1 MRNWNWIRI
10 REWRLLRSAAGFA
23 LCCALAAPAA
33 AQPAT
38 GAAAGEA
45 AEDNLLASVEEIV
58 VTGTRRQNRTVLD
71 SLSPIDVISPQE
83 LENQGFSELDDLL
96 RTAVPSYQVNSHPI
110 DDASTLVRPAKLRG
124 LTPDQTL
131 VLVNGKR
138 RHRGAVLSWVSD
150 GPTEGSQGPDLTPI
164 PAAALAQAEVL
175 RDGAS
180 AQYGSDAIAGVLNFI
195 LKDDPR
201 GGSIELRRGRH
212 YQGDGETWKL
222 VGNFGLP
229 IGRLGFVN
237 TTIETWGQK
246 ETVRSVQRS
255 DVARLIG
262 EGVTGI
268 MQPAQR
274 WGSPVVDDAWNFVVN
289 SGLQLTRN
297 SELYMFGN
305 YARRRVDGGFF
316 YRNPDTRNGVFASG
330 SGCANMQDGAIVA
343 LQEEES
349 CAAAAMRLG
358 IQTETRPF
366 RLIGDL
372 DSSDGFDC
380 QTEYRSLATRLAAD
394 TLDAVI
400 ADSRCFVMN
409 ELHPAGFTPRFGGE
423 VLDTSLVAGVR
434 GELAS
439 GLRWDASLSQARSRV
454 DFFIYNTVNASLGP
468 DQPEE
473 GRFDPGAYIQR
484 DTGLNLDFAMPLA
497 VPYLTSPLNV
507 AVGFEWREERFV
519 IENGGERSWQQ
530 GPLVQQGFTAAA
542 NGFSG
547 FSPSTQGKFDRSNI
561 AFYTDLEADI
571 TPELQLGLAL
581 RYEDFDSFGSTS
593 NGKIAARYAVN
604 SDLSLRVTAST
615 GFRAPTPAQ
624 RNARNTS
631 TTFIEG
637 TTDLAET
644 GTISPLDPL
653 AVRFGGRELE
663 PEESLNFTAGMHYEL
678 SQFVSGLAFTLDYF
692 RIALDDRIALSQEF
706 EICPAGSPDSNSDGL
721 CDRAQELVD
730 DGIADARVFQQ
741 FRFFTNAFDTETQ
754 GIEFVATWA
763 GALGPGEADV
773 SLAWSWVDTEV
784 VRWDPDI
791 IERLR
796 RLEIEE
802 QLPEQRGVL
811 NANYRLGAWRAL
823 LRLSYWGGWLHPER
837 NYQTRPDT
845 RYRAEWL
852 LDAEIAWEIQEN
864 TTLMLGAANLFDGY
878 PDEDP
883 YRRSVGNRYPEHSPF
898 GFNGGL
904 WYLRLRYAW

>member
-1 MRNWNWIRI
+1 MRMEIRI
-10 REWRLLRSAAGFA
+10 REWSFIRSAAGFA

-33 AQPAT
+33 AQPAA
-38 GAAAGEA
+38 GAGAESGESA
-45 AEDNLLASVEEIV
+45 DALLASVEEIV

-195 LKDDPR
+195 LKDDAR
-201 GGSIELRRGRH
+201 GGSLELRRGRH

-246 ETVRSVQRS
+246 ETVRSVQRR
-255 DVARLIG
+255 DVARLLG
-262 EGVTGI
+262 EGLTGI

-305 YARRRVDGGFF
+305 YSRRQVDGGFY

-330 SGCANMQDGAIVA
+330 SGCANLMDGSIVA
-343 LQEEES
+343 LQADEN
-349 CAAAAMRLG
+349 CAAAATRLG

-372 DSSDGFDC
+372 DASDGFDC

-394 TLDAVI
+394 TLSAVS

-423 VLDTSLVAGVR
+423 VLDSSLVAGVR

-439 GLRWDASLSQARSRV
+439 GLRWDASFSQARSRA
-454 DFFIYNTVNASLGP
+454 DCFIYNTVNASLGP
-468 DQPEE
+468 DQPEG

-484 DTGLNLDFAMPLA
+484 DTGFNLDFALPLT
-497 VPYLTSPLNV
+497 VPYLNSPLNI
-507 AVGFEWREERFV
+507 AAGFEWREERFA
-519 IENGGERSWQQ
+519 IENGGELSWRQ
-530 GPLVQQGFTAAA
+530 GPLVQQGFTAAS
-542 NGFSG
+542 NGFPG

-581 RYEDFDSFGSTS
+581 RHEDFDSFGGTT

-604 SDLSLRVTAST
+604 SDLSLRATAST

-631 TTFIEG
+631 TTFVEG
-637 TTDLAET
+637 TTDLIEL
-644 GTISPLDPL
+644 GTISPIDPL

-663 PEESLNFTAGMHYEL
+663 PEESLNFTVGMHYDL

-692 RIALDDRIALSQEF
+692 RIDLDDRIALSQEF
-706 EICPAGSPDSNSDGL
+706 RICPDGSPDSDGDGL
-721 CDRAQELVD
+721 CDIAQALVD
-730 DGIADARVFQQ
+730 DGIRDARVFQQ

-754 GIEFVATWA
+754 GIEFVATWR

-784 VRWDPDI
+784 VRWDPAI

-823 LRLSYWGGWLHPER
+823 LRLSYWGGWLHPEQ
-837 NYQTRPDT
+837 NFQIRPDT
-845 RYRAEWL
+845 RYGAEWL

-883 YRRSVGNRYPEHSPF
+883 YQRSAGNRYPEHSPF